1 MPGELLQ
8 WVRGPRKLYGQDPNQ
23 QTDPGSLGPEG
34 RSSES
39 QLCSSGVAAEP
50 EWVVPSLGA
59 LLSLSVRDG

>member
-1 MPGELLQ
+1 MLQ

-39 QLCSSGVAAEP
+39 QL
-50 EWVVPSLGA
+50 
-59 LLSLSVRDG
+59 